1 MARNRAELQDR
12 GDSALAELTRAGDP
26 EAFGVLWSRHAAAG
40 GAAARQFASI
50 ADPEDIVAEAYLRI
64 LRTLQNGGGPTEAFR
79 PYLYRTIRNVALDWR
94 DKTNSI
100 SLEVAPELE
109 DVDSDPE
116 IVTTERSITARAFR
130 TLPERWQSV
139 LWYLEVEGMDPAEV
153 APLLQLAPNAVSA
166 LAVRAREG
174 LKKAW
179 LQAHVSEQPVPPG
192 CRWTTDRMGQYA
204 RGTLTAR
211 ARARFDRH
219 LDTCERCTALV
230 DEVDG
235 LTGSLAGI
243 LLPTTLGGAAGA
255 GLLAQLHAGQ
265 PAGPT
270 SAQPATSSQPAA
282 MSRVSGPQAA
292 VLVGAGVLVVTA
304 MAAAAVA
311 GTLALQPDPSPIA
324 ADQRPDSPPAAER
337 TPDPTPTAAP
347 TMPAAPPQQPA
358 PPADPGLPPRVPV
371 SPPDVTV
378 PPPDVTAP
386 AAPVLLS
393 PADGTLTNNPRPVFQ
408 GTGEPGARIDIQ
420 RVDPVTG
427 ELVAVATGT
436 VDPGGGWTTSP
447 TEPLPE
453 GTSAIRTSQV
463 DAAGNRS
470 EADARSLVIDTVALA
485 PQLDP
490 LPPQPMLLLPEIAG
504 LAEPGAEVALRD
516 DLGALL
522 GTATAGTDGRWTIP
536 LPDPGRDGATL
547 TASQTD
553 PAGNASPSSAPSS
566 PLAFDRPSIPSP
578 ADGAMIAST
587 GGSTSVQIELA
598 GHEGM
603 QVEVL
608 VDGVGTGNVHTLQSA
623 PIVRVTA
630 PLADGTHTI
639 GVRYVGAGSVG
650 SLTTISFTIS

>member
-1 MARNRAELQDR
+1 MARNRAELQDQ
-12 GDSALAELTRAGDP
+12 GDAALADLVRAGDP
-26 EAFGVLWSRHAAAG
+26 DAFGVLWSRHAAAG

-50 ADPEDIVAEAYLRI
+50 ADPEDIVSEAYLRV

-109 DVDSDPE
+109 DIDSDPE
-116 IVTTERSITARAFR
+116 TVTTERSIAARAFR
-130 TLPERWQSV
+130 TLPDRWQAV

-166 LAVRAREG
+166 LGVRAREG

-204 RGTLTAR
+204 RGSLTAR

-219 LDTCERCTALV
+219 LDTCERCTELV
-230 DEVDG
+230 GEVDG

-243 LLPTTLGGAAGA
+243 LLPTTVGGAAGA

-265 PAGPT
+265 PAGTTASQPT
-270 SAQPATSSQPAA
+270 VPAQPLASA
-282 MSRVSGPQAA
+282 RVSGPQAGI
-292 VLVGAGVLVVTA
+292 LVGAGVLVVTA

-311 GTLALQPDPSPIA
+311 GTLVWKPDPSLSA

-337 TPDPTPTAAP
+337 TSDPTPTVSP
-347 TMPAAPPQQPA
+347 TVPAAPPQDPA
-358 PPADPGLPPRVPV
+358 PPAQPVLPPLPPV

-386 AAPVLLS
+386 AAPVLLA
-393 PADGTLTNNPRPVFQ
+393 PADGTLTNNPRPAFE
-408 GTGEPGARIDIQ
+408 GTGEPGARIDVQ

-427 ELVAVATGT
+427 ELAVVATAI
-436 VDPGGGWTTSP
+436 VDAGGGWTASP
-447 TEPLPE
+447 TDALPE

-470 EADARSLVIDTVALA
+470 EADARSVVIDTVALA

-490 LPPQPMLLLPEIAG
+490 LPAQPMVLLPDIAG
-504 LAEPGAEVALRD
+504 LAEAGAEVALRD
-516 DLGALL
+516 DLGVLL
-522 GTATAGTDGRWTIP
+522 GTATAGPDGRWTIR

-553 PAGNASPSSAPSS
+553 PGGNVSPWSAPTS

-578 ADGAMIAST
+578 VDGATVAST

-608 VDGVGTGNVHTLQSA
+608 VDGVGTGNVHTLQST
-623 PIVRVTA
+623 PIARVTA